1 MCEFKV
7 YLREGSNGER
17 MVAEE
22 IVRIERKG
30 DKLILSDILGASK
43 ALYGFIDEVDVSKE
57 YISISND
64 PFLAKMAE
72 LLGIY
77 FDYLKGGGKDRLE
90 KAVRAI
96 CDASQRLLDEVKG
109 L

>member
-1 MCEFKV
+1 
-7 YLREGSNGER
+7 

-22 IVRIERKG
+22 IVRVKRRW
-30 DKLILSDILGASK
+30 DKLVLSDILGASK
-43 ALYGFIDEVDVSKE
+43 ALNGFIDEVDVSKE
-57 YISISND
+57 HIRILND

-77 FDYLKGGGKDRLE
+77 YEYLEGGGKDKLE
-90 KAVRAI
+90 KAAKGV
-96 CDASQRLLDEVKG
+96 CDASQRLLAETKG